1 MRGSRAETVGTH
13 LAHDVPALVEP
24 EPTHMRAPT
33 AKPSF
38 EGRSA
43 QLELQVAETS
53 CDCLCPL
60 ADLEAD
66 PAMCSAHR
74 RGRCGAS
81 LSVSTFRPSMEWVP
95 EKAFFWC

>member
-13 LAHDVPALVEP
+13 LAHDLPALVEP

-43 QLELQVAETS
+43 QLELQVADS
-53 CDCLCPL
+53 RCDCCGPL

-66 PAMCSAHR
+66 RETCSAPR
-74 RGRCGAS
+74 RALCGS
-81 LSVSTFRPSMEWVP
+81 S
-95 EKAFFWC
+95 

>member
-13 LAHDVPALVEP
+13 LAHDLPALVEP

-43 QLELQVAETS
+43 QLELQVADLR
-53 CDCLCPL
+53 CDCLSSL

-74 RGRCGAS
+74 RALCGS
-81 LSVSTFRPSMEWVP
+81 S
-95 EKAFFWC
+95 

>member
-1 MRGSRAETVGTH
+1 MSRVETVGTH
-13 LAHDVPALVEP
+13 LAHDLPALVEP

-43 QLELQVAETS
+43 QLELQVADLR
-53 CDCLCPL
+53 CDCCGPL

-66 PAMCSAHR
+66 LARLDPAMCSAPR
-74 RGRCGAS
+74 RGPCGAS
-81 LSVSTFRPSMEWVP
+81 
-95 EKAFFWC
+95 